1 MLDSD
6 TYLQPSDGADCQLIE
21 IGPEKYILNANSFG
35 SNSVRGFGV
44 WDFWSVRSFIVRFW

>member
-6 TYLQPSDGADCQLIE
+6 TYLQPSDGVDCRLIE

-35 SNSVRGFGV
+35 LNSQFVGSEFVNFGEFVRVG
-44 WDFWSVRSFIVRFW
+44 S